1 MILLKRAFS
10 IYGWWEDSG
19 VEHEEDLYIGN
30 DTKSFR
36 TMLVREWLPTYE
48 DKEHTQDFINGK
60 YDKVVVKLDD
70 RDDDMPNIRRIEA
83 LSLSDKLSDIQEKHA
98 EEIDS
103 FFNLLSEEY
112 KMG

>member
-1 MILLKRAFS
+1 MKRAFS

-19 VEHEEDLYIGN
+19 IEHEEDLYIRN
-30 DTKSFR
+30 DTKPFR
-36 TMLVREWLPTYE
+36 TTLVREWLPAYE

-60 YDKVVVKLDD
+60 YDKLVIKLND

-83 LSLSDKLSDIQEKHA
+83 LSLSEKLSDIQEKHA

-103 FFNLLSEEY
+103 FFNLLSEE
-112 KMG
+112 

>member
-1 MILLKRAFS
+1 MKRAFS

-36 TMLVREWLPTYE
+36 TMLVREWFPTYE

-60 YDKVVVKLDD
+60 YDKLVIKLND

-83 LSLSDKLSDIQEKHA
+83 LSLSEKLSDIQEKHA

>member
-1 MILLKRAFS
+1 MKRAFS
-10 IYGWWEDSG
+10 IYGWWEDFG
-19 VEHEEDLYIGN
+19 IEDEEDLYISN

-36 TMLVREWLPTYE
+36 TMLVRDWLPTYE

-60 YDKVVVKLDD
+60 YDKLVIKLND

-83 LSLSDKLSDIQEKHA
+83 LSLSDKLSDIQEKHS

-103 FFNLLSEEY
+103 FFNLLSDEY
-112 KMG
+112 EMG